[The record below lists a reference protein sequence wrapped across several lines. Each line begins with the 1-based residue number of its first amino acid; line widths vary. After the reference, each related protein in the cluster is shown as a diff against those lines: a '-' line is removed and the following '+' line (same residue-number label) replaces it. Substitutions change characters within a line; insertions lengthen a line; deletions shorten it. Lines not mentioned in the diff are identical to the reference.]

1 VNFLCKVVALILIGW
16 VLIQVAPL
24 VLLIATVM

>member
-1 VNFLCKVVALILIGW
+1 MNFLGKVLAVILIGW
-16 VLIQVAPL
+16 VLIQAAPL